1 MTQTSTSLI
10 LFHAIIKCIFWKHQN
25 KTIQQTENNLKHLYN
40 AYNFELINEALFVH
54 FYKVFQENVVLPLCH
69 RSISFSLEVEAL
81 QHKIL
86 KTSQKYHLS
95 WERTSKHIYSKNF
108 CDTNFFHKFNPSPC
122 NFNHWWVKLQSR
134 STFRQYFVRIYLQPF
149 FVPLFPQV
157 LLSIAY
163 HCTGSELGTACTD
176 ILQSPAV
183 KPSAWFFP
191 NCRIFS
197 AMSITS
203 VLVFRLATRSRRILA
218 PPSFSSI
225 GQYRSPTDEIQ
236 CT

>member
-1 MTQTSTSLI
+1 MKHF
-10 LFHAIIKCIFWKHQN
+10 LFH
-25 KTIQQTENNLKHLYN
+25 Y
-40 AYNFELINEALFVH
+40 Y
-54 FYKVFQENVVLPLCH
+54 FYKIFRENVVLPLFHC
-69 RSISFSLEVEAL
+69 SISFSLEVEAL

-86 KTSQKYHLS
+86 QTSKNYYLS
-95 WERTSKHIYSKNF
+95 WERTSKQHIFSKNF
-108 CDTNFFHKFNPSPC
+108 RDTKFFHKCNPSPC

-134 STFRQYFVRIYLQPF
+134 PTIRQYFVRISLQPF
-149 FVPLFPQV
+149 FVPLFAQE
-157 LLSIAY
+157 LLCIAY

-203 VLVFRLATRSRRILA
+203 VLVFRLATRSRRMLA

-225 GQYRSPTDEIQ
+225 GQYRSPKDETQ